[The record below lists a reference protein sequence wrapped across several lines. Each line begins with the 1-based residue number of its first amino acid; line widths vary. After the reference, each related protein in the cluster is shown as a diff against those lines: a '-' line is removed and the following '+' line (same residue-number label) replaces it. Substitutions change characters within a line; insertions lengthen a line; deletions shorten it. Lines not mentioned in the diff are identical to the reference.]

1 MKRIHQLSKTLQALI
16 AWDAFKLRLF
26 FEGILVGFVVG
37 LIIGSFVWVLH
48 QASVIRQFIYQSY
61 ITPALFAG
69 NWLPFIGWIVFALL
83 LSLII
88 YRLCIY
94 ETMAMGGGIPQVKG
108 ELLGIFHMKWLSV
121 LYVKFIGVVL
131 GILGGLSIGREAP
144 SVQIGAAA
152 AKGISR
158 LFGRFPLEEKYL
170 ITSGSSAGL
179 AAAFSAPLA
188 GTVFALEEMNQSFS
202 SAVLLPSMAAA
213 VTATMVTRYIFGESA
228 LFIFP
233 TMPDSTIALII
244 PIILVGAICGPF
256 GVLYNYGLT
265 HVGLFYKK
273 ISLHGV
279 WSRLFFALVIGAFVC
294 LWLPEI
300 TEGGDDLVNS
310 IVANRPGLLFL
321 ILLFIGKYIFTI
333 LSTGSGIP
341 GGFLVPMFALGGL
354 LGAIESSI
362 FISVGILDPIFSN
375 NIVTAAMAAFVTAS
389 MRSPIT
395 SVLLILELTG
405 DFSHLTTLVLASAIA
420 YVTSALVGG
429 KPIYGELLS
438 KALSKHPK
446 TTKKARTLIEVP
458 VGPGSYLE
466 NKQIKEIAW
475 PTCSTVVEIKNGE
488 HTLIPTA
495 DVRLSTG
502 MILYVLTLPSNSPQL
517 LKMGQS

>member
-1 MKRIHQLSKTLQALI
+1 
-16 AWDAFKLRLF
+16 
-26 FEGILVGFVVG
+26 
-37 LIIGSFVWVLH
+37 
-48 QASVIRQFIYQSY
+48 
-61 ITPALFAG
+61 
-69 NWLPFIGWIVFALL
+69 
-83 LSLII
+83 
-88 YRLCIY
+88 
-94 ETMAMGGGIPQVKG
+94 
-108 ELLGIFHMKWLSV
+108 
-121 LYVKFIGVVL
+121 
-131 GILGGLSIGREAP
+131 
-144 SVQIGAAA
+144 
-152 AKGISR
+152 
-158 LFGRFPLEEKYL
+158 
-170 ITSGSSAGL
+170 
-179 AAAFSAPLA
+179 
-188 GTVFALEEMNQSFS
+188 
-202 SAVLLPSMAAA
+202 
-213 VTATMVTRYIFGESA
+213 
-228 LFIFP
+228 
-233 TMPDSTIALII
+233 
-244 PIILVGAICGPF
+244 
-256 GVLYNYGLT
+256 
-265 HVGLFYKK
+265 
-273 ISLHGV
+273 
-279 WSRLFFALVIGAFVC
+279 
-294 LWLPEI
+294 
-300 TEGGDDLVNS
+300 
-310 IVANRPGLLFL
+310 
-321 ILLFIGKYIFTI
+321 
-333 LSTGSGIP
+333 
-341 GGFLVPMFALGGL
+341 MFALGGL
-354 LGAIESSI
+354 LGAIQSSI

>member
-88 YRLCIY
+88 YRLCIH

-158 LFGRFPLEEKYL
+158 LFGRFP
-170 ITSGSSAGL
+170 
-179 AAAFSAPLA
+179 
-188 GTVFALEEMNQSFS
+188 LEEMNQSFS

-279 WSRLFFALVIGAFVC
+279 WPRLFFALVIGAFVC

-354 LGAIESSI
+354 LGAIQSSI

>member
-1 MKRIHQLSKTLQALI
+1 MKNRYLSTRIMAIMMAAAMVVSA
-16 AWDAFKLRLF
+16 APAAFAAERADSETIK
-26 FEGILVGFVVG
+26 EVG

-88 YRLCIY
+88 YRLCIH

-233 TMPDSTIALII
+233 TMPDSTIALSRCY
-244 PIILVGAICGPF
+244 L
-256 GVLYNYGLT
+256 
-265 HVGLFYKK
+265 
-273 ISLHGV
+273 
-279 WSRLFFALVIGAFVC
+279 WSIRCVI
-294 LWLPEI
+294 
-300 TEGGDDLVNS
+300 
-310 IVANRPGLLFL
+310 
-321 ILLFIGKYIFTI
+321 
-333 LSTGSGIP
+333 
-341 GGFLVPMFALGGL
+341 
-354 LGAIESSI
+354 
-362 FISVGILDPIFSN
+362 
-375 NIVTAAMAAFVTAS
+375 
-389 MRSPIT
+389 
-395 SVLLILELTG
+395 
-405 DFSHLTTLVLASAIA
+405 
-420 YVTSALVGG
+420 
-429 KPIYGELLS
+429 
-438 KALSKHPK
+438 
-446 TTKKARTLIEVP
+446 
-458 VGPGSYLE
+458 
-466 NKQIKEIAW
+466 
-475 PTCSTVVEIKNGE
+475 
-488 HTLIPTA
+488 
-495 DVRLSTG
+495 
-502 MILYVLTLPSNSPQL
+502 
-517 LKMGQS
+517 